1 LRALFIVC
9 VIDVLGFGIL
19 IPLIPYMATRFGAS
33 PALITPILGT
43 YSLFQLLGAPLW
55 GALSDRY
62 GRRPILISSMLGACG
77 SYLLLAAT
85 TTVPM
90 LFVAR
95 ALAGFMA
102 GNIAAAMAYASD
114 ISSSANRARSL
125 GMVGAAIG
133 IGFMLGPAI
142 GGALAGEQLQSA
154 NFLLPAL
161 VSAALSLVAVLLVW
175 LMLPESRTAEQRSRH
190 SLEARPSRFALLR
203 ERPVLRWLTLGALL
217 VTFSQSML
225 DSTFAIWAM
234 ARYHVGPRT
243 VGLAI
248 LALAI
253 VAVAMQTIGVRGLVP
268 RLGEYRLALAGIA
281 CWVCGMFTLALS
293 SSLLLTLPGLVL
305 CGLGAGAFTPSGS
318 ALASHQAQAHN
329 RGAILGTYQVGTS
342 LARVTAPFVSGSI
355 FERFGPSAP
364 FLLGGLVTLQ
374 AAWCMLAARRRHLG
388 RAWSAEPSTGDEH
401 T

>member
-1 LRALFIVC
+1 
-9 VIDVLGFGIL
+9 
-19 IPLIPYMATRFGAS
+19 
-33 PALITPILGT
+33 
-43 YSLFQLLGAPLW
+43 
-55 GALSDRY
+55 
-62 GRRPILISSMLGACG
+62 
-77 SYLLLAAT
+77 
-85 TTVPM
+85 
-90 LFVAR
+90 
-95 ALAGFMA
+95 
-102 GNIAAAMAYASD
+102 
-114 ISSSANRARSL
+114 
-125 GMVGAAIG
+125 
-133 IGFMLGPAI
+133 
-142 GGALAGEQLQSA
+142 
-154 NFLLPAL
+154 
-161 VSAALSLVAVLLVW
+161 
-175 LMLPESRTAEQRSRH
+175 
-190 SLEARPSRFALLR
+190 
-203 ERPVLRWLTLGALL
+203 
-217 VTFSQSML
+217 
-225 DSTFAIWAM
+225 M

-253 VAVAMQTIGVRGLVP
+253 VAVAMQTIGVRRLVP
-268 RLGEYRLALAGIA
+268 RFGEYRLALAGIA
-281 CWVCGMFTLALS
+281 CWVCGMFALALS

-355 FERFGPSAP
+355 FQRFGPSAP